1 MWVDDIQ
8 FITIGGFSSR
18 FWMLRK
24 HFNSM
29 TPENIN
35 LDAPFYAWECLSI
48 DMGNRDVDLVIRNE
62 KHMKY
67 VLKFIIS
74 GMRTLDGRKGTANK
88 ILDVLN
94 EQTFEKYKQANN
106 KVHIEE
112 SIKRQMILENEHMVF
127 KKVYL
132 KYLILKIRA
141 KISYIAFV
149 KKMTIVELFASTIL
163 KCYNEQK

>member
-8 FITIGGFSSR
+8 FITVGGFSSR

-24 HFNSM
+24 HFNSI
-29 TPENIN
+29 TPENLN

-94 EQTFEKYKQANN
+94 EQTFEKYK
-106 KVHIEE
+106 
-112 SIKRQMILENEHMVF
+112 
-127 KKVYL
+127 
-132 KYLILKIRA
+132 
-141 KISYIAFV
+141 
-149 KKMTIVELFASTIL
+149 
-163 KCYNEQK
+163 